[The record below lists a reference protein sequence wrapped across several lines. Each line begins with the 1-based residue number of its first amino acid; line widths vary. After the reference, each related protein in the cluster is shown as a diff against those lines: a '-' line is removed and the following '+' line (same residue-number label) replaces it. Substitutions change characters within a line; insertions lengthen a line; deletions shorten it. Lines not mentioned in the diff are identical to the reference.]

1 MESLEEKIYTLEEK
15 IRLAREELLRKQ
27 EAVRLAEE
35 NLKRFKHYRIL
46 TKKELKELEEKK
58 LEEERRKFE
67 EQKANIRTETDK
79 SLEEAKK
86 IRVQAANGSED
97 EQIIA
102 EKQALDIET
111 KALKK
116 EVEILGY
123 VLEEKNELFKE
134 LLAKKMCKLCDL
146 KKLKFYKESQ
156 TSNKVE
162 VGFLVSNIKNLTESY
177 LKLKKEITDID
188 FRIRKSSEKFS
199 CKWNMLSNY

>member
-1 MESLEEKIYTLEEK
+1 MREDKCKNSKKFQTLFPK
-15 IRLAREELLRKQ
+15 RLTFTLQCNVL
-27 EAVRLAEE
+27 V
-35 NLKRFKHYRIL
+35 NLF
-46 TKKELKELEEKK
+46 
-58 LEEERRKFE
+58 
-67 EQKANIRTETDK
+67 
-79 SLEEAKK
+79 
-86 IRVQAANGSED
+86 
-97 EQIIA
+97 
-102 EKQALDIET
+102 
-111 KALKK
+111 
-116 EVEILGY
+116 

-199 CKWNMLSNY
+199 YKWNMLSNY